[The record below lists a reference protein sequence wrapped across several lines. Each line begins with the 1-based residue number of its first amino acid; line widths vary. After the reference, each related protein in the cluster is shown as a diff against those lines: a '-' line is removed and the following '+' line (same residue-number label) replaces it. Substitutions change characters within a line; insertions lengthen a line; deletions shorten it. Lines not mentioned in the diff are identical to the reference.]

1 VTTVQEHKVSFWLAF
16 KIVVD
21 SVFIFSQFLM
31 LNGKKL
37 FKLFA
42 LELQETLDLFVLLWE
57 LSND

>member
-1 VTTVQEHKVSFWLAF
+1 MTTVQEHKVAFWLAF